1 MYGFEMNWA
10 SQRVPHFP
18 ASAYYDPMKVSY
30 AGSNTFPS
38 FSTPDHPSASPH
50 PDPSHSHQD
59 HRHWTPPPIT
69 DLASIYKASWWQS
82 ILPIPTIEK
91 SRAVSCSSKAVKPNM
106 LEMGRTCRTCCDNL
120 ACVQYQ
126 HVLFYCLLV
135 VCLIVCCLFGVNIL
149 VKTVWSQGSSLFIR
163 RQVVGKCRKTRIVVV
178 WKVVQDAGVGWI
190 LEGGCFGHPAQV
202 SLHPPERCGFRPC
215 KTD

>member
-1 MYGFEMNWA
+1 MTQWRLAM
-10 SQRVPHFP
+10 QDPILFP
-18 ASAYYDPMKVSY
+18 AFRHRTIHQPHPILIQVIPIKTIV
-30 AGSNTFPS
+30 TEHH
-38 FSTPDHPSASPH
+38 HPSPI
-50 PDPSHSHQD
+50 
-59 HRHWTPPPIT
+59 WPPFT
-69 DLASIYKASWWQS
+69 RQVGGNLFCQS
-82 ILPIPTIEK
+82 QL
-91 SRAVSCSSKAVKPNM
+91 SRRAGRCPAARRPFSKPNM

-163 RQVVGKCRKTRIVVV
+163 RPVVGKCRKTRIVVV

>member
-1 MYGFEMNWA
+1 MFLIGGWIYQAAFVFAIPAYMYGFEMNWA

-91 SRAVSCSSKAVKPNM
+91 SRAVSCSSKAVFKAQHAGDGSNM
-106 LEMGRTCRTCCDNL
+106 SNLLRQFGVCSVSTCVVLLLVGR
-120 ACVQYQ
+120 
-126 HVLFYCLLV
+126 LFDCLL
-135 VCLIVCCLFGVNIL
+135 F
-149 VKTVWSQGSSLFIR
+149 VWGEHSG
-163 RQVVGKCRKTRIVVV
+163 
-178 WKVVQDAGVGWI
+178 
-190 LEGGCFGHPAQV
+190 
-202 SLHPPERCGFRPC
+202 
-215 KTD
+215 